1 MINILLIEDD
11 MRDAGRII
19 SLLNSSLA
27 GKYDYSLLHKS
38 GTNEALACIEESAPD
53 LILMDLEIKNENQ
66 TTLGMLNRIPRTIP
80 IIVISHLSHYQK
92 PSLRHGNVIDF
103 VSKSNLD
110 DRLVDRVRQALSPR
124 NASEPDSVLFPAA
137 ARDDISESVPIRK
150 ISYIILT
157 GRGRYDI
164 HLTDGKIL
172 SLRSVLFRDLK
183 RVLKE
188 QNITSLRPVSRN
200 EIININYISK
210 ITKSPNGRLSVTVI
224 GNDLSPFHIGTG
236 YEKFFADEFL

>member
-1 MINILLIEDD
+1 MKLSYQI
-11 MRDAGRII
+11 AQ
-19 SLLNSSLA
+19 
-27 GKYDYSLLHKS
+27 KLH
-38 GTNEALACIEESAPD
+38 A
-53 LILMDLEIKNENQ
+53 
-66 TTLGMLNRIPRTIP
+66 
-80 IIVISHLSHYQK
+80 V
-92 PSLRHGNVIDF
+92 
-103 VSKSNLD
+103 
-110 DRLVDRVRQALSPR
+110 
-124 NASEPDSVLFPAA
+124 SEPGSEHASPDGAQEFSPATCHA
-137 ARDDISESVPIRK
+137 VAHERRRKRNPGAQTPPKTRTLKGWRDDISESVPIHK

>member
-66 TTLGMLNRIPRTIP
+66 TTLGLLNLIPDTIP

-92 PSLRHGNVIDF
+92 PSLRHGNVLDF
-103 VSKSNLD
+103 VPKANLD
-110 DRLVDRVRQALSPR
+110 DRLADRIRQVLSPR
-124 NASEPDSVLFPAA
+124 NASEPDSVIFPAS
-137 ARDDISESVPIRK
+137 ARDGVNEGVPIHK
-150 ISYIILT
+150 ISYIVLT

-164 HLTDGKIL
+164 HLTTGKVL
-172 SLRSVLFRDLK
+172 SLRSVLFRDLL
-183 RVLKE
+183 RALKE
-188 QNITSLRPVSRN
+188 QNITSLRPLSRN

-224 GNDLSPFHIGTG
+224 GHDEYPFHVGAG
-236 YEKFFADEFL
+236 YEKFFLDEFF